1 MDLARLDNKMNRQ
14 QIIIAQRE
22 AMDKLD
28 AASSKYASC
37 RRRGQCKDSKGI
49 CLECPAYLAKQEVQ
63 KHYDQCTKQLKLINS
78 QIVKNNDVRIVQQYE
93 ERKAQRIKKRTAAS
107 KPLIINNK
115 VPRKT
120 KKKEGS
126 QETMRTN
133 TPPSVAQENRNLTRN
148 DLTEELYIHHKL
160 VDKLSDAEIQNMYNI
175 PKTTF
180 EKWKRDEKM
189 SKKVHAAANDPNRAE
204 SNEVDTVELYSHD
217 QQLHEQNKLLKEKFA
232 KLEVAY
238 AAEMEQST
246 ALQKQNTTLRQQ
258 LQIEREMNQARHE
271 TIVLLEKDKID
282 LEQQINRYQNTEST
296 AIPIEQDDVD
306 YKQLY
311 EDTQE
316 ILKEVRAER
325 DFHKTRGD
333 RLRDTLDD
341 TTKHYNE
348 QLEAFRDYECSLLE
362 RLIHEIKN

>member
-1 MDLARLDNKMNRQ
+1 MDLDPLENKMNRQ

-37 RRRGQCKDSKGI
+37 RRRGQCPDSKGI
-49 CLECPAYLAKQEVQ
+49 CLNCPAYLAKQDVQ
-63 KHYDQCTKQLKLINS
+63 KDYDQCTEKLKLINS
-78 QIVKNNDVRIVQQYE
+78 QIIKNNDVRSVQQYE
-93 ERKAQRIKKRTAAS
+93 ERKAQRIEKRAAVP
-107 KPLIINNK
+107 KPLISTK
-115 VPRKT
+115 KAPRKT

-133 TPPSVAQENRNLTRN
+133 TPPVAQKNQKLTRN

-160 VDKLSDAEIQNMYNI
+160 VDKLPDTEVQNMYNI
-175 PKTTF
+175 PRTTF

-189 SKKVHAAANDPNRAE
+189 SEKLNAAANDPNRAK
-204 SNEVDTVELYSHD
+204 SNEVDESPTKQQVNNQE
-217 QQLHEQNKLLKEKFA
+217 QQLLEQKELLQEKFA

-238 AAEMEQST
+238 AAETQY
-246 ALQKQNTTLRQQ
+246 AIKLRQQ

-271 TIVLLEKDKID
+271 TIVLLEKDKED
-282 LEQQINRYQNTEST
+282 LLQQIHYYQNTGSDETT
-296 AIPIEQDDVD
+296 AIPLEQDDVD

-316 ILKEVRAER
+316 ILKQVRVEC
-325 DFHKTRGD
+325 DHHKTRAE

-341 TTKHYNE
+341 TNKHFNE
-348 QLEAFRDYECSLLE
+348 QKESFDEYECLYLE
-362 RLIHEIKN
+362 RLLSKIKN